1 MEDYTDHINDTNK
14 LLLAFLFDDAPY
26 NITLET
32 DNYVRISWSDE
43 DGDYEHYGLASPPL
57 ICLIRRDMQS

>member
-26 NITLET
+26 NITLEA
-32 DNYVRISWSDE
+32 DNYVSITWSDD
-43 DGDYEHYGLASPPL
+43 DGEYSHYGIASPPL